1 MSDSLLQSAM
11 RSIPPRSILVM
22 EDVDVSFQSQKRDD
36 VQQGTTRVSSS
47 RRSMM
52 DLNSSMYYAPPA
64 APISLSSMLNAID
77 GVEANEGR

>member
-36 VQQGTTRVSSS
+36 VQQGTTRVTSS

-52 DLNSSMYYAPPA
+52 DLNSAMYYPPPA